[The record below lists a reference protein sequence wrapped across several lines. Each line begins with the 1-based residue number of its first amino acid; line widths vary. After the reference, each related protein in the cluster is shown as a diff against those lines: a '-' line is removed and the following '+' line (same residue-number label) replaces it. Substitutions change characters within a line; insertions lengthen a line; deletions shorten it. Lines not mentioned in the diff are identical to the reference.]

1 MCYLGRVTYRFSYV
15 MPHNDVCGWGSA
27 ITDDVK
33 KLRKKLS
40 NLKVY
45 ILQFAS
51 LIFIKPS
58 MEKCHLSIKKV
69 VKNLQ
74 N

>member
-27 ITDDVK
+27 ITNDVK

-45 ILQFAS
+45 IL
-51 LIFIKPS
+51 
-58 MEKCHLSIKKV
+58 
-69 VKNLQ
+69 
-74 N
+74 